1 MKRDA
6 VYYVM
11 PLGEIWLLRAIGSS
25 AEAYPTFEDAL
36 AAAERLAAR
45 GARVRVLSR
54 GSSSHESISPGLSR
68 TTMSSELATPS
79 VSTTSV
85 TSVSTVTSVSSVSS
99 AVEGDQDSD
108 PVRRAAS

>member
-11 PLGEIWLLRAIGSS
+11 PMGEIWLLRAIGSS
-25 AEAYPTFEDAL
+25 AEAYPTLDDAL

-54 GSSSHESISPGLSR
+54 AGESALPSVAR
-68 TTMSSELATPS
+68 AESELETDDVRS
-79 VSTTSV
+79 V
-85 TSVSTVTSVSSVSS
+85 
-99 AVEGDQDSD
+99 
-108 PVRRAAS
+108 AS

>member
-11 PLGEIWLLRAIGSS
+11 PLGEIWLVRAIGSS

-54 GSSSHESISPGLSR
+54 ASGQEAMSPGLAS
-68 TTMSSELATPS
+68 TTPP

-85 TSVSTVTSVSSVSS
+85 TSVSTVTTVASVASV
-99 AVEGDQDSD
+99 ADVDQDSD

>member
-11 PLGEIWLLRAIGSS
+11 PLGEIWLVRAIGSS

-36 AAAERLAAR
+36 AAADRLAAR

-54 GSSSHESISPGLSR
+54 ASSHELMSPGIVR
-68 TTMSSELATPS
+68 TSSAPE
-79 VSTTSV
+79 STTSV
-85 TSVSTVTSVSSVSS
+85 TSVSTVTTVS
-99 AVEGDQDSD
+99 AVTDDDQGSE
-108 PVRRAAS
+108 PVRRVAS

>member
-11 PLGEIWLLRAIGSS
+11 PLGEIWLVRAIGSS

-54 GSSSHESISPGLSR
+54 ASGHDPLSPGLAS
-68 TTMSSELATPS
+68 AAAP

-85 TSVSTVTSVSSVSS
+85 TSVSTVTTVSSVKD
-99 AVEGDQDSD
+99 ADQDSD

>member
-11 PLGEIWLLRAIGSS
+11 PLGEIWLVRAIGSS
-25 AEAYPTFEDAL
+25 AEAYPTLEDAL

-54 GSSSHESISPGLSR
+54 AGSESPLPGLAR
-68 TTMSSELATPS
+68 A
-79 VSTTSV
+79 
-85 TSVSTVTSVSSVSS
+85 
-99 AVEGDQDSD
+99 SD
-108 PVRRAAS
+108 DHAPDDLRSAAS

>member
-54 GSSSHESISPGLSR
+54 ASSAHEMMSPGLASTTR
-68 TTMSSELATPS
+68 TSELATAPS

-85 TSVSTVTSVSSVSS
+85 TSVSTVTSVSSV
-99 AVEGDQDSD
+99 AEGDQDSD

>member
-11 PLGEIWLLRAIGSS
+11 PLGEIWLVRAIGSS

-54 GSSSHESISPGLSR
+54 ASSHEVMSPGIAS
-68 TTMSSELATPS
+68 TSAPE
-79 VSTTSV
+79 STTSV
-85 TSVSTVTSVSSVSS
+85 TSVSTVTTVS
-99 AVEGDQDSD
+99 AVTDDDQGSE
-108 PVRRAAS
+108 PVRRVAS

>member
-11 PLGEIWLLRAIGSS
+11 PMGEIWLLRAIGSS
-25 AEAYPTFEDAL
+25 AEAYPTLEDAL

-54 GSSSHESISPGLSR
+54 AGDTPL
-68 TTMSSELATPS
+68 PS
-79 VSTTSV
+79 V
-85 TSVSTVTSVSSVSS
+85 
-99 AVEGDQDSD
+99 ARAEGDPDAD
-108 PVRRAAS
+108 DVRSVAS

>member
-11 PLGEIWLLRAIGSS
+11 PMGENWLLRAIGSS

-36 AAAERLAAR
+36 AAADRLAAR
-45 GARVRVLSR
+45 GAHIRVLSR
-54 GSSSHESISPGLSR
+54 ALASSISSPGL
-68 TTMSSELATPS
+68 A
-79 VSTTSV
+79 ST
-85 TSVSTVTSVSSVSS
+85 STVTKVADV
-99 AVEGDQDSD
+99 VDHESD

>member
-6 VYYVM
+6 LYYVM
-11 PLGEIWLLRAIGSS
+11 PMGEIWLLRAIGSA

-54 GSSSHESISPGLSR
+54 PGMTPVPLSIARPS
-68 TTMSSELATPS
+68 TPDH
-79 VSTTSV
+79 
-85 TSVSTVTSVSSVSS
+85 
-99 AVEGDQDSD
+99 APE
-108 PVRRAAS
+108 RAAAS